1 MTPELVVDVGQETLM
16 VVILLSAPP
25 LLTALAVGLAIGML
39 QAATQVQEMT
49 LSFIPKLL
57 AMFAALLFSGHW
69 MLQLLIDFTERLYE
83 GAPGMVG

>member
-1 MTPELVVDVGQETLM
+1 MTPELVVDVGQETLW
-16 VVILLSAPP
+16 VVTLLAAPP

-69 MLQLLIDFTERLYE
+69 MLALLIDFTERLYE

>member
-1 MTPELVVDVGQETLM
+1 MTPELVLDLGRETLI
-16 VVILLSAPP
+16 VIILLSAPP

-57 AMFAALLFSGHW
+57 AMFAALLVAGHW
-69 MLQLLIDFTERLYE
+69 MLALLMDFTERLYE

>member
-1 MTPELVVDVGQETLM
+1 MTPELVLDVGRETLI
-16 VVILLSAPP
+16 VIILLSAPP

-57 AMFAALLFSGHW
+57 AMFAALLVAGHW
-69 MLQLLIDFTERLYE
+69 MLALLMDFTERLYE

>member
-1 MTPELVVDVGQETLM
+1 MTPELVVDLGQETLM
-16 VVILLSAPP
+16 VVTLLAAPP

-57 AMFAALLFSGHW
+57 AMFAALLLSGHW
-69 MLQLLIDFTERLYE
+69 MLALLIDFTERLYE

>member
-1 MTPELVVDVGQETLM
+1 MTPELVVDVGRETLI
-16 VVILLSAPP
+16 VIILLSAPP

-57 AMFAALLFSGHW
+57 AMFAALLVAGHW
-69 MLQLLIDFTERLYE
+69 MLALLMDFTERLYE

>member
-16 VVILLSAPP
+16 VVVLLSAPP

-57 AMFAALLFSGHW
+57 AMFAALLIAGHW
-69 MLQLLIDFTERLYE
+69 MLQLLIEFTERLYE